1 MYFVSMDLNLSVF
14 VLVPF
19 FFVFEKNNVI
29 LINFLLF
36 SLLQALSQK
45 TQRLPFGLTKEV
57 FFVNLEYGYFGC
69 QINETTDYLQI
80 YELSKLCDGVS
91 DCFMGSDELRKE
103 LKCSSKCQVNF
114 LNDFKKT

>member
-1 MYFVSMDLNLSVF
+1 M
-14 VLVPF
+14 F
-19 FFVFEKNNVI
+19 F
-29 LINFLLF
+29 INFY
-36 SLLQALSQK
+36 LQALSQK

-103 LKCSSKCQVNF
+103 LKCSSKYINHYCMP
-114 LNDFKKT
+114 

>member
-1 MYFVSMDLNLSVF
+1 M
-14 VLVPF
+14 
-19 FFVFEKNNVI
+19 
-29 LINFLLF
+29 
-36 SLLQALSQK
+36 QALSQK

-103 LKCSSKCQVNF
+103 LKCSSKYIELMTTRRRINNHLFSRQ
-114 LNDFKKT
+114 L